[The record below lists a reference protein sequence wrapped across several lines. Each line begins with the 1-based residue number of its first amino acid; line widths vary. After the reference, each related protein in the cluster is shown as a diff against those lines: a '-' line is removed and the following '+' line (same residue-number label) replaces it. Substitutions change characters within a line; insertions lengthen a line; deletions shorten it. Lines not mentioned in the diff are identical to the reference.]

1 MRNSNLYPISHPQV
15 AGRLVDDQA
24 LLVLCE
30 EGRVN
35 VFNAVGTRVWELAD
49 GTRTLAAIVE
59 TVLAEY
65 NVERARL
72 EADVAAFVELL
83 VARNIL
89 ELLPAPVTSPLAS
102 PPLASPPLA
111 GG

>member
-1 MRNSNLYPISHPQV
+1 MRNSNLYPSPHPQV

-35 VFNAVGTRVWELAD
+35 VYNTVGTRVWELAD

-65 NVERARL
+65 DVDRDRA
-72 EADVAAFVELL
+72 EADVAAFVDLL
-83 VARNIL
+83 VARNML
-89 ELLPAPVTSPLAS
+89 QLAEAPVATPSP
-102 PPLASPPLA
+102 A
-111 GG
+111 GQ